1 MTAVE
6 EAKQSVIQAGLKLLE
21 YGLIARTWGNVSHR
35 VDGGQF
41 VITPS
46 GRDYRSL
53 GPEDIVTVQIS
64 DCSYTGSIKPS
75 SEKGVHAEIYKRF
88 PDVHFVIHTHQEY
101 ASVISACHINAIPID
116 DGLLAGQVLCGAYA
130 LPSTKKLQRNVANT
144 LARTSNRA
152 IILKNH
158 GAVCYGANDMEAF
171 KAALEL
177 DSACRQYIDDTYKSL
192 TGEPE
197 ADPAQLSCFALGLCH
212 TASKYDEALADHKLH
227 HSRRLEDGF
236 VLFDDSGTEI
246 QVRYDEL
253 DAGMPEEAWVYQQIY
268 RSHKQINHIRWSGI
282 PEIIAFSHT
291 GQPLKPLL
299 DDFAQLIGTSAKS
312 MELSPSEISAALKK
326 SSAVIIRG
334 KGALCCGS
342 SYDDALAV
350 GMVLEKNGKAHIG
363 AKLLG
368 RVKPI
373 HYLESLLMRL
383 VYLKKYSKQSV
394 VTS

>member
-6 EAKQSVIQAGLKLLE
+6 EAKQRVIQAGIKLLE

-35 VDGGQF
+35 IGDGQF

-53 GPEDIVTVQIS
+53 APEDIVTVQIS

-75 SEKGVHAEIYKRF
+75 SEKGVHAEVYKRF

-101 ASVISACHINAIPID
+101 ASVVSACNVDAIPIK
-116 DGLLAGQVLCGAYA
+116 DGLLAGKVLCGAYA
-130 LPSTKKLQRNVANT
+130 LPSTKKLQRNVAKA
-144 LARTSNRA
+144 LSHTSNQA
-152 IILKNH
+152 IIMKNH
-158 GAVCYGANDMEAF
+158 GAVCYGADDTEAF
-171 KAALEL
+171 AAALEL
-177 DSACRQYIDDTYKSL
+177 DSACRQYIDNTYKSL
-192 TGEPE
+192 SGELE
-197 ADPAQLSCFALGLCH
+197 ADPDRLSCFALGLDH
-212 TASKYDEALADHKLH
+212 FASTNAVTEADHKLY

-236 VLFDDSGTEI
+236 MLFDNSGGEI
-246 QVRYDEL
+246 RVHYDEL
-253 DAGMPEEAWVYQQIY
+253 DADMPEEAWVYQQIY
-268 RSHKQINHIRWSGI
+268 RSHKQINHIYWCGI
-282 PEIIAFSHT
+282 PEIIAYSHT

-312 MELSPSEISAALKK
+312 VELSPAKVSAALHK
-326 SSAVIIRG
+326 SSAVMIRG
-334 KGALCCGS
+334 NGALCCGS
-342 SYDDALAV
+342 SYEDAIAV

-383 VYLKKYSKQSV
+383 VYLKKYSKQAA